1 MANTNTKDITE
12 MLRDAYEPE
21 LIEDLQDKVQSYTPY
36 VTNIPAEGKQVEFN
50 SIGSVEAGFRVGKW
64 DKKVDQEF
72 LYGRRSMRPV
82 SLALSVK
89 YAKDDMTLKGAFAAG
104 PADFIRQMGY
114 AFNRGIDAVILGV
127 VLKLMKKTASDVG
140 RPYWTIAPSTDL
152 AVPASF
158 YNGAAIGGIV
168 GTAYGGD
175 TLTTPETLDLKA
187 LLNDGEYLETS
198 NTSAVATDLNMEVTG
213 VIPAGYTAK
222 GAFVLSGMTVEK
234 VLALR
239 EALESRNAI
248 EPGEIINLAITPAM
262 KYELIRDER
271 LWNNQTGFQTL
282 RNGLFSELLGVRF
295 LVTNKV
301 PIVNVG
307 TSSAPV
313 WQFACPAWKSSEVVM
328 GMWDDLE
335 FEITKPED
343 HWGKY
348 RIAAQCALGCARRRK
363 ESVMLIMC
371 DAGLPAYSETA
382 STLVKHTVAANE

>member
-1 MANTNTKDITE
+1 MVNNKDITE
-12 MLRDAYEPE
+12 MLRDAYQPE
-21 LIEDLQDKVQSYTPY
+21 LIEDLQDKVQSYAPF
-36 VTNIPAEGKQVEFN
+36 VTHIDASGKQVEFN

-64 DKKVDQEF
+64 DKKVDQEP

-82 SLALSVK
+82 SLALSLK
-89 YAKDDMTLKGAFAAG
+89 YAKDDMTLKGDFAAG

-114 AFNRGIDAVILGV
+114 AFNRGIDAVVLGV
-127 VLKLMKKTASDVG
+127 VLKNMKKSASDVG

-152 AVPASF
+152 AAPASF
-158 YNGAAIGGIV
+158 YNGAALGGIV
-168 GTAYGGD
+168 GTAYIGD
-175 TLTTPETLDLKA
+175 TLTTPETLDLQA
-187 LLNDGEYLETS
+187 RLNDGTLLAPD
-198 NTSAVATDLNMEVTG
+198 NTKAKALDLDMVLTG
-213 VIPAGYTAK
+213 VIPAGYSPK
-222 GAFVLSGMTVEK
+222 GAFVLCGLTVEK

-239 EALESRNAI
+239 EAMESRNAI
-248 EPGEIINLAITPAM
+248 EPGEVINLAITPAM

-271 LWNNQTGFQTL
+271 LWNNQNGFQTL

-307 TSSAPV
+307 SSEAPA
-313 WQFACPAWKSSEVVM
+313 WQFACPAWKSSEVMM
-328 GMWDDLE
+328 GMWDDLD

-363 ESVMLIMC
+363 ETVMLVMC
-371 DAGLPAYSETA
+371 DAGLPAFSE
-382 STLVKHTVAANE
+382 SDSELVKHTVAVNED